1 MTSQPPERIIAGVR
15 RGEESACST
24 LIDYLYP
31 VIMPI
36 VRKNRPV
43 RDEEEDIV
51 QEIFIKVFSRIKQF
65 SGQVPFSHW
74 VSRVALNTCYD
85 LLRRQQKQPDF
96 QDIELELDTIAYL
109 GNKVSMG
116 PRKFAEM
123 GGELAKELLETL
135 LATLTRNEQV
145 VIRLL
150 DLQEKSILET
160 CELTGWGA
168 SKVKVTAMRARR
180 KLKRALTRLE
190 SESQNHQKLHL
201 PSPPVA
207 HQTAC

>member
-1 MTSQPPERIIAGVR
+1 MTFQPPERIIAGVR

-31 VIMPI
+31 VIIPI

-85 LLRRQQKQPDF
+85 LLRRQQKQPPF
-96 QDIELELDTIAYL
+96 QDIEVALDTISYL
-109 GNKVSMG
+109 GNKVSMD
-116 PRKFAEM
+116 PRKFAEI

-150 DLQEKSILET
+150 DLQEKSVLET

-180 KLKRALTRLE
+180 KLKRALARLE
-190 SESQNHQKLHL
+190 SESQNHKKLHL

-207 HQTAC
+207 HQVAC

>member
-1 MTSQPPERIIAGVR
+1 
-15 RGEESACST
+15 
-24 LIDYLYP
+24 
-31 VIMPI
+31 
-36 VRKNRPV
+36 
-43 RDEEEDIV
+43 
-51 QEIFIKVFSRIKQF
+51 
-65 SGQVPFSHW
+65 
-74 VSRVALNTCYD
+74 
-85 LLRRQQKQPDF
+85 
-96 QDIELELDTIAYL
+96 
-109 GNKVSMG
+109 MG

-135 LATLTRNEQV
+135 LATLTHNEQV